1 MEERPANAA
10 LDAFNDLRNAIRGA
24 EGRGLGELNERLCA
38 EFEEFRM
45 DRTDDDVVGVQSV
58 LRVREFDV
66 GAAYAAWV
74 DAGKPEPT
82 PEQVAEHRRE
92 RVADGPIWVTG
103 SARMRPPAKALDGR

>member
-10 LDAFNDLRNAIRGA
+10 LDDNDLRNAIRGA

-58 LRVREFDV
+58 LRVREFERGGRLRRMGRRGETGTNA
-66 GAAYAAWV
+66 GASRR
-74 DAGKPEPT
+74 T
-82 PEQVAEHRRE
+82 P
-92 RVADGPIWVTG
+92 
-103 SARMRPPAKALDGR
+103 